1 MANNNPIQ
9 NRFETRLSGEG
20 GQGVIMGGAILAEAA
35 ILHEGRY
42 AVQSPT
48 YGSRVR
54 GGPTKVDVV
63 ISDEPVVFPHAT
75 AIDLFVCT
83 DQKPYDLYRNRIK
96 DDAIVVVDTNLVKE
110 VGDTRSWKI
119 YKVPLI
125 NETKKRVGNIVL
137 TSVVTLSMT
146 QKLTGIIQYD
156 HMVEFIKEWAPADFL
171 EMNLKAIEVGQSL
184 V

>member
-1 MANNNPIQ
+1 MK
-9 NRFETRLSGEG
+9 RFEIRYGAVG
-20 GQGVIMGGAILAEAA
+20 GQGIITAGALLVDI
-35 ILHEGRY
+35 
-42 AVQSPT
+42 AVKVEDKFALESPT
-48 YGSRVR
+48 YTATVR

-96 DDAIVVVDTNLVKE
+96 DDAIVVIDNNLVKE
-110 VGDTRSWKI
+110 IGDTRNWKL
-119 YKVPLI
+119 YKIPLI
-125 NETKKRVGNIVL
+125 NETKKKVGNIVL
-137 TSVVTLSMT
+137 TSVVTLALT

-156 HMVEFIKEWAPADFL
+156 HMVNFIKEWAPADFL
-171 EMNLKAIEVGQSL
+171 EMNLKAIEVGQNL

>member
-1 MANNNPIQ
+1 MK
-9 NRFETRLSGEG
+9 RFEIRYGAVG
-20 GQGVIMGGAILAEAA
+20 GQGIITAGALLVDI
-35 ILHEGRY
+35 
-42 AVQSPT
+42 AVKIENKFALESPT
-48 YGSRVR
+48 YTATVR